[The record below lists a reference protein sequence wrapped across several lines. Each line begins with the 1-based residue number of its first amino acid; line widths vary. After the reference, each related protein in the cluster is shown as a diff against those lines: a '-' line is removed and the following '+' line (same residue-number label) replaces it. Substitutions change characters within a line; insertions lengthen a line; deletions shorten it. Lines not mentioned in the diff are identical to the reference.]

1 MQNIHSI
8 APARQGGF
16 AAILLVLLAGLG
28 ITAAV
33 LGTSYFIRG
42 TQEQHLATH
51 TATQAQIRAWNGV
64 EVVREYLVSADAATV
79 AALPV
84 GALSITGLTG
94 VSATL
99 LSNVASANAS
109 GRRIIINVTGS
120 GAGASTT
127 VQAVYDT
134 TPNTNPPVAS
144 QNGINI
150 KKNLDLTGNI
160 TMIAN
165 SSAANLNVDGTVT
178 LSGSISGINQLCAT
192 GDISINSAITVTTVC
207 TNGNLTLTGAAS
219 VTDASV
225 IGNVSLSGN
234 TSIASILS
242 NGNVSLSGGSAT
254 ATTIATTGNVSV
266 TGGSAWAS
274 DITAEGD
281 VAWSSSRGAQS
292 ISANGTV
299 AYSGINDS
307 TNISSIG
314 NVTLSNPHGD
324 VNNITTKGNTTINSN
339 WGKGVQG
346 TLSGQGN
353 FAWTTGITVNA
364 GTVGGTISP
373 TLPASS
379 SPAIN
384 VTQTSGYTVTVPT
397 VDVATI
403 SLVAVPVLTVDVYP
417 LESSANFVFK
427 VDSSSRRKVTVKN
440 VNGITDGTYFLGK
453 YANDS
458 TRGYKDFLCTALAA
472 DDTTCSAPTT
482 PWKTICQG
490 QSTSNECITY
500 SGGKWTLKGE
510 SIAPGVAWFDGSLDL
525 KSGGTYFNT
534 FLATGDIATIGS
546 IKVYSINYAGYTAI
560 CSNDRSAYGQT
571 ASSDFAGMYPSNYCN
586 TTSQQMISSSLGNA
600 AMIAGGYKDGVF
612 VGGKIDLAASNEI
625 FGNIIVGD
633 VITTTGSS
641 TVYGQVTVAAQGAT
655 STTTTWRGSTTVDT
669 STTRTGYDPSA
680 LPCMSTSCQSNATAK
695 VLWSRY
701 L

>member
-1 MQNIHSI
+1 MRNIHSG

-99 LSNVASANAS
+99 ISNVASANGS
-109 GRRIIINVTGS
+109 GRRIVINVTGS
-120 GAGASTT
+120 GASASTVIQT
-127 VQAVYDT
+127 VYDT
-134 TPNTNPPVAS
+134 TPNTNAPVAS

-178 LSGSISGINQLCAT
+178 LSGSISGINKLCAT
-192 GDISINSAITVTTVC
+192 GDVTINSNITVTTVC
-207 TNGNLTLTGAAS
+207 TNGNLTLTGGS
-219 VTDASV
+219 NVTDASV

-234 TSIASILS
+234 TNVTSLLS
-242 NGNVSLSGGSAT
+242 NGNVSLSGGSAS
-254 ATTIATTGNVSV
+254 ATTIATTGNVSI

-274 DITAEGD
+274 DITAEGN
-281 VAWSSSRGAQS
+281 VAWSSSRGVQS

-299 AYSGINDS
+299 AYSGINNS
-307 TNISSIG
+307 TNISSTG
-314 NVTLSNPHGD
+314 NVTLSGTGD
-324 VNNITTKGNTTINSN
+324 VNNITTKGNTTISSN

-353 FAWTTGITVNA
+353 FSWSSGITVNS
-364 GTVGGTISP
+364 GTVGGSISP
-373 TLPASS
+373 ALPA
-379 SPAIN
+379 PAWAPSVN
-384 VTQTSGYTVTVPT
+384 VTQTSGYTVAVPT

-417 LESSANFVFK
+417 LKSSANFVFE
-427 VDSSSRRKVTVKN
+427 VDGSSRRKVTVKN
-440 VNGITDGTYFLGK
+440 VNGITDGTYFLGN
-453 YANDS
+453 YANDG

-472 DDTTCSAPTT
+472 DNTTCSAPTT
-482 PWKTICQG
+482 PGKTICHG
-490 QSTSNECITY
+490 QSTSNNCVEY
-500 SGGKWTLKGE
+500 SAGKWTLKGE
-510 SIAPGVAWFDGSLDL
+510 SIAPGIAWFDGNLDL
-525 KSGGTYFNT
+525 KSGGAYFNT

-560 CSNDRSAYGQT
+560 CSNNRTAFGQT
-571 ASSDFAGMYPSNYCN
+571 ASSDFAGMYPTDYCN
-586 TTSQQMISSSLGNA
+586 TTSQQMVSSTLGNA
-600 AMIAGGYKDGVF
+600 ALIAGGYKDGVF
-612 VGGKIDLAASNEI
+612 VGGKIDLAASNDI
-625 FGNIIVGD
+625 FGNVIVGD

-641 TVYGQVTVAAQGAT
+641 TVYGQVTVAAQGASSIKT
-655 STTTTWRGSTTVDT
+655 EWKGSTTVDT
-669 STTRTGYDPSA
+669 SATRTGYDPSA
-680 LPCMSTSCQSNATAK
+680 LPCMSTTCQSNAKAK